1 MPEFKKE
8 TLFLLKKDSFLLKK
22 RLRHRYFPVN
32 FEKFLRKSSSVFLR
46 QVAASDTQKHLI
58 NNIVVPVLFSH
69 SINLIMSDVYKW

>member
-32 FEKFLRKSSSVFLR
+32 FVKFLRKSSSVFLR
-46 QVAASDTQKHLI
+46 QVAASD
-58 NNIVVPVLFSH
+58 NR
-69 SINLIMSDVYKW
+69 SI